1 MNLNSSLGQKNG
13 WYLKADASA
22 AGYSGSVT
30 TLTSRMI
37 SSTGP
42 QCTLE
47 FWYYMSGTSVGTL
60 SVLTNDISS
69 NLLWLRSGHQADSW
83 VKGKI
88 RVGSRRNFQVSRLAH
103 RLIRAK
109 LDYLFVLSVFSL

>member
-1 MNLNSSLGQKNG
+1 MKKKLKINLNCSLGKKLG

-22 AGYSGSVT
+22 ADYTGSVT

-47 FWYYMSGTSVGTL
+47 FWYYMSGNDVGTL
-60 SVLTNDISS
+60 SVLTNDVAS
-69 NLLWLRSGHQADSW
+69 NVLWLRSGNQAAKW
-83 VKGKI
+83 KKGKI
-88 RVGSRRNFQVSRLAH
+88 RVGSRRNFQVSRPGH
-103 RLIRAK
+103 K
-109 LDYLFVLSVFSL
+109 Y